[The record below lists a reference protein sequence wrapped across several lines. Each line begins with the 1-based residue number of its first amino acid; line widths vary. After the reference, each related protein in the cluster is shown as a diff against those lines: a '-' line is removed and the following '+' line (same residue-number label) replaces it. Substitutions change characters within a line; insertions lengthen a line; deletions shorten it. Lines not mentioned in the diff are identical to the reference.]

1 MENHVHSSL
10 VCAARLLRLAGLNSE
25 AVEDFS
31 RKAVIDRFTMA
42 TQASLQRY
50 LSQFSRATVARF
62 KVKKQSLN
70 KIKPEHLPLAFRD
83 M

>member
-42 TQASLQRY
+42 TYKIIAALFISIFTCHGSSLQR
-50 LSQFSRATVARF
+50 QKAV
-62 KVKKQSLN
+62 
-70 KIKPEHLPLAFRD
+70 IK
-83 M
+83 